1 MMRRMLKLG
10 VLACAFAGLWL
21 TVMPDALIAAPPS
34 SKGTIT
40 GTVTRD
46 GALAAGATVRLYG
59 EGGIDYLAET
69 TTDSA
74 GNYRFRRVNAG
85 DYSVVA
91 TNSDTSLVC
100 HGSAPATV
108 VGGQTTV
115 VNVAMTCEV
124 FPP

>member
-1 MMRRMLKLG
+1 M
-10 VLACAFAGLWL
+10 WL
-21 TVMPDALIAAPPS
+21 MANPDAVAAPPN

-46 GALAAGATVRLYG
+46 GSPAAGATVRLYG

-69 TTDSA
+69 TTDSS
-74 GNYRFRRVNAG
+74 GNYRFRRVRAG

-91 TNSDTSLVC
+91 TALSTNLTC

-115 VNVAMTCEV
+115 VNVAMTCQV